1 MILGNSPGHKDSF
14 QEARKTTFVL
24 YWDDVREN
32 GMPHSHV
39 WVQASTLKGL
49 GLPSFRAQG
58 LGA

>member
-1 MILGNSPGHKDSF
+1 MILGNSPGHKDPF

-39 WVQASTLKGL
+39 CVQASTLKGL
-49 GLPSFRAQG
+49 GLPSFRA
-58 LGA
+58 